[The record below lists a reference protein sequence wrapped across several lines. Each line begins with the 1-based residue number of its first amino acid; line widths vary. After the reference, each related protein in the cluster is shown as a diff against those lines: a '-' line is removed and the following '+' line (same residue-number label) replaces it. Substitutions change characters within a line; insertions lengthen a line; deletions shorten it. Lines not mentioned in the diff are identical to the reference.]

1 MQGTHS
7 TVLSTCQTK
16 ENEKRET
23 KKNERM
29 RMQRF
34 VENEKREK
42 KKHIRWWW
50 SRGEEGEIKKADD
63 VLLL

>member
-1 MQGTHS
+1 
-7 TVLSTCQTK
+7 
-16 ENEKRET
+16 
-23 KKNERM
+23 M